1 MQLVPIK
8 TFDNYFSANIIS
20 TRLQEDG
27 VASFL
32 KDEYSATIN
41 PVYNNVI
48 GGIKLMVNIND
59 VAIAS
64 DFLLQYEEA
73 YLQTISC
80 PQCEA
85 KEIISV
91 TAILEKSVFE
101 KIIAKIF
108 KDKSVATEKY
118 YLCQGCGWKN
128 KTLP

>member
-1 MQLVPIK
+1 MQLVAIK

-20 TRLQEDG
+20 TKLKEDG
-27 VASFL
+27 IACFL

-73 YLQTISC
+73 YLRTISC
-80 PQCEA
+80 PHCKT

-108 KDKSVATEKY
+108 KDKSIATEKH
-118 YLCQGCGWKN
+118 YLCQGCEWKG
-128 KTLP
+128 KTI